1 MSDFSIRPLILSL
14 FIARLQVWRFPQLAK
29 DFGGGAFFIPYIMAF
44 FLIGLPTLILEISLG
59 QCYQVGNVGVFGKM
73 HRRYRGVGVA
83 SVVCG
88 FILVTYYSMLLS
100 WVANGKSARTTQ
112 QEENL
117 SESYSNI
124 ARWFSFL

>member
-73 HRRYRGVGVA
+73 HKRYRGVGVA

-100 WVANGKSARTTQ
+100 WVANGKSARTTRH
-112 QEENL
+112 EENL
-117 SESYSNI
+117 FESHSNI